1 MVWGLGNGSGSGKG
15 KGPVDKRS
23 ANPSP
28 ISNNKGK
35 EPVTPST
42 GKGARKRPAESAS
55 PPPRRSTASVTVQ
68 LQPLEEIF
76 LCYVC
81 LKART
86 TSSPAKNPRQGRGTR
101 PNYQCMDCGHM
112 MCDETC
118 VVQKAQDPIGAWIFG
133 LAAKNRLSVLPWE
146 SDRKGSG
153 RIATFGTWSLS
164 AGLAYSVVNA
174 GTTTTLPLTRKQ
186 KNSAKDSKWLM
197 RLRKRSAGHHR
208 TISRTNQISR
218 HLTRTRPHRR
228 IYHRF
233 EQTHPSSQRFSLYR
247 HTWCH
252 LKRPRQQ
259 LNRSDRGLGSAHA
272 VGS

>member
-1 MVWGLGNGSGSGKG
+1 MSLLDGPYSRGSCFGQ
-15 KGPVDKRS
+15 
-23 ANPSP
+23 
-28 ISNNKGK
+28 
-35 EPVTPST
+35 
-42 GKGARKRPAESAS
+42 AS
-55 PPPRRSTASVTVQ
+55 
-68 LQPLEEIF
+68 EEIF
-76 LCYVC
+76 LCCVC

-101 PNYQCMDCGHM
+101 PNDQCMDCGHM

-118 VVQKAQDPIGAWIFG
+118 VAQKAQGPIGAWIFG

-174 GTTTTLPLTRKQ
+174 GTTTTLPLTREQ
-186 KNSAKDSKWLM
+186 KNSAKDSSTRDVVEETIRATVALELDRKSIMKAWLI

-208 TISRTNQISR
+208 TISRANQISR
-218 HLTRTRPHRR
+218 HLTRTRPHPR
-228 IYHRF
+228 IYHQF
-233 EQTHPSSQRFSLYR
+233 KQTRPPSQRVSLHR

-252 LKRPRQQ
+252 LKRPRQH
-259 LNRSDRGLGSAHA
+259 LHRNYHGLGSAHG
-272 VGS
+272 VSNWDILRQT